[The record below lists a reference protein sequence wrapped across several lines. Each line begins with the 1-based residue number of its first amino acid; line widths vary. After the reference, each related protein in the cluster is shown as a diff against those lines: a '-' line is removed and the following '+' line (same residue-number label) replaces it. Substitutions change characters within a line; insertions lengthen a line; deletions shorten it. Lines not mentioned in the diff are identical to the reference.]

1 MERGSRLKCSG
12 YQSKLQQLIFIFCLR
27 KLEAKC
33 KQPVYTYVKCW
44 MRWLEGAGG
53 ACGGCV
59 RDEGKGQGQLCQ
71 IIWWMMVMV
80 MGAVL
85 RVTGRQVP
93 DLAL

>member
-1 MERGSRLKCSG
+1 M
-12 YQSKLQQLIFIFCLR
+12 
-27 KLEAKC
+27 EAKC

>member
-1 MERGSRLKCSG
+1 
-12 YQSKLQQLIFIFCLR
+12 
-27 KLEAKC
+27 
-33 KQPVYTYVKCW
+33 